1 MNVLKVTKG
10 SDVTIKVNGEEL
22 CFVTDFSA
30 KENKKCYE
38 IEEILADECFDI
50 VNEKSDYTI
59 TIMALS
65 MMDGACF
72 ENSSFTL
79 DVLVD
84 GVCYRYLS
92 CVLNEKERV
101 VNGSKPLTDK
111 YVITAKGMRVIDDE

>member
-1 MNVLKVTKG
+1 MNVLKITKG
-10 SDVTIKVNGEEL
+10 SDVTIKVNGGEL

-50 VNEKSDYTI
+50 VNEKSEYTI

-65 MMDGACF
+65 MMDGSVF
-72 ENSSFTL
+72 ENAPFTL

-84 GVCYRYLS
+84 GVSYRYLS
-92 CVLNEKERV
+92 CVLKEKQRDI
-101 VNGSKPLTDK
+101 NGSKPLTDK
-111 YVITAKGMRVIDDE
+111 YVITAKSLRVIEDE

>member
-10 SDVTIKVNGEEL
+10 SDVTIKVNDEEL

-38 IEEILADECFDI
+38 IEEILCDECFDI
-50 VNEKSDYTI
+50 VNEKSEHTI

-65 MMDGACF
+65 MMDGSRF
-72 ENSSFTL
+72 DNSPFTL
-79 DVLVD
+79 DVFVD

-92 CVLNEKERV
+92 CVLKEKVRDI
-101 VNGSKPLTDK
+101 NGSKPLTDK
-111 YVITAKGMRVIDDE
+111 YVITAKSLRVIENE